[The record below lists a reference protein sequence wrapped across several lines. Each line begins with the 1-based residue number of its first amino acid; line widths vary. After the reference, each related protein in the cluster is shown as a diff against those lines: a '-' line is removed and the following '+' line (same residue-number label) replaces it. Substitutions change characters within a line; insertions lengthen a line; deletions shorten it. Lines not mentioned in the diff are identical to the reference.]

1 MRSRAL
7 LPFAPLFVLFTLGC
21 GRSAEE
27 RQLDAMRAEIESV
40 RQSRDRADHV
50 DGTREM
56 LEPLVVPQAYAAA
69 APARVPPTVVE
80 IGSDGQGSLDDASEA
95 DPQDTTPRPTI
106 RVLGSTTRGTGRNG
120 WRVEDQIE
128 TSAEP
133 GASASPG
140 SPQRSGTLDPEA
152 KRAYDAAYSLV
163 SARRFDEALDALAS
177 FLVKW
182 PDHPY
187 ANNAMYWRG
196 ECYFA
201 RGDYQHASEQFDG
214 MLKRYPAGA
223 KAPDSL
229 LKLGMS
235 HQKLGNVMKAK
246 ESFDRLQQLYPGS
259 EAARRIPAMRD
270 RASSV
275 PNVPST
281 PSAPSMPGPSPE
293 EHR

>member
-7 LPFAPLFVLFTLGC
+7 LPYAPLFVLFTLGC

-40 RQSRDRADHV
+40 RQNRDQADHV
-50 DGTREM
+50 DGTHETP
-56 LEPLVVPQAYAAA
+56 EPLVVPQAYAAPV
-69 APARVPPTVVE
+69 PARVPPSVVE
-80 IGSDGQGSLDDASEA
+80 IGSDGQGALDDASEA

-106 RVLGSTTRGTGRNG
+106 RVLGSTRGAGRNG

-128 TSAEP
+128 TSAELGATAPP
-133 GASASPG
+133 GA
-140 SPQRSGTLDPEA
+140 PQRSSTLDPEA

-214 MLKRYPAGA
+214 MLRRYPAGA

-259 EAARRIPAMRD
+259 GAARRIPTMRD
-270 RASSV
+270 PPSSV
-275 PNVPST
+275 P
-281 PSAPSMPGPSPE
+281 SAPGPSPE